1 MAPSWRRRKRNNVK
15 VKMSPIPLASPL
27 TKLCS
32 NMRGIVGTFGAL
44 SIIGLVWFLD
54 SFDKIGITSMLLLV
68 IASLFAASIPV
79 HLLNSRTWRIGSIFM
94 CALGIVALLTL
105 TVSDILTT
113 RYIDWVAILLRS
125 LYLLALL
132 VLARCY
138 SKNN

>member
-1 MAPSWRRRKRNNVK
+1 
-15 VKMSPIPLASPL
+15 MSPIPLASPL

-54 SFDKIGITSMLLLV
+54 SFDKIGI